1 MNGGKKDVN
10 NAVQIA
16 HNRDLHD
23 AMRLNP
29 GHYVERK
36 PQLGKL
42 LANLR
47 DNDKQLFLLTNNVY
61 KNVDYL
67 MNFIVDLP
75 APVRSPFFSL
85 SHSSLLLSPSSFL
98 SLPPS
103 SPFLLPLPSSFLP
116 PPPSFLLPLPLPFL
130 SFLFI
135 Q

>member
-1 MNGGKKDVN
+1 MNGGEKDVN

-75 APVRSPFFSL
+75 ATVRSPFFSL
-85 SHSSLLLSPSSFL
+85 SLSSFLLSPPSFLLPPFSFLPPSSLFPLPSSFLSLSHSLLLSPSSFL
-98 SLPPS
+98 
-103 SPFLLPLPSSFLP
+103 
-116 PPPSFLLPLPLPFL
+116 
-130 SFLFI
+130 
-135 Q
+135 